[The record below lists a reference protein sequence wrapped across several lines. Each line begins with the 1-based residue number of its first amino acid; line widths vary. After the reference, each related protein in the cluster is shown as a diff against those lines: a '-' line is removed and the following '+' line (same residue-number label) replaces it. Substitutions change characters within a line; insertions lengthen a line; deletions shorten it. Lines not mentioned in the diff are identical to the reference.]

1 MVQLICEPRK
11 DASAPCYFAWTPINV
26 KMRFHLLFPLFFVTT
41 CRSLEQF
48 SRTKKSRAR
57 RNSWH
62 YRSAKSP
69 SFTWARVQFQHRLK
83 CIVEIGQDFIDILQ
97 RRNKKFKVS
106 RGLSFNLPVIDE
118 KLPLP
123 KSILPEKNRNVICF
137 LEKKFWNF
145 IIIAFMKKSKRDYP
159 MGVYLIYIY
168 VRLSFFLLPLS
179 SIILLS

>member
-1 MVQLICEPRK
+1 MLATKAASGLFPSLTFLVTSAWHRSPLILSFSSFVSNDMVQLICEPRK
-11 DASAPCYFAWTPINV
+11 DASAPCYFAWTRINV

-48 SRTKKSRAR
+48 SRTKKSRVR

-118 KLPLP
+118 KLP
-123 KSILPEKNRNVICF
+123 
-137 LEKKFWNF
+137 
-145 IIIAFMKKSKRDYP
+145 
-159 MGVYLIYIY
+159 
-168 VRLSFFLLPLS
+168 
-179 SIILLS
+179 

>member
-1 MVQLICEPRK
+1 M
-11 DASAPCYFAWTPINV
+11 ASLEALWSSLFL
-26 KMRFHLLFPLFFVTT
+26 HLLATTWFNWYVNPERTPARHVTSPERPSMWKWGFTFSFLSFFVTT

-48 SRTKKSRAR
+48 SRAKKSRVR

-118 KLPLP
+118 KLPLS
-123 KSILPEKNRNVICF
+123 KSILPNWK
-137 LEKKFWNF
+137 
-145 IIIAFMKKSKRDYP
+145 
-159 MGVYLIYIY
+159 
-168 VRLSFFLLPLS
+168 
-179 SIILLS
+179 